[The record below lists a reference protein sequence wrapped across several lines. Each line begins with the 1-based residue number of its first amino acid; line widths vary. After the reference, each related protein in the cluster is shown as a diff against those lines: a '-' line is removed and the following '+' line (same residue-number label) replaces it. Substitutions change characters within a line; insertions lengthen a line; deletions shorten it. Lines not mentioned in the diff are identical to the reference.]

1 MEKCTSCQGA
11 DMTFEKAVAEP
22 DSDEEG
28 YQMNTVQIIAI
39 AVAISVA
46 SIFVISEII
55 WYFANQEFEKA
66 RDELKESLENPF
78 EEQYDS
84 ISEQKEPINIPP

>member
-1 MEKCTSCQGA
+1 
-11 DMTFEKAVAEP
+11 
-22 DSDEEG
+22 
-28 YQMNTVQIIAI
+28 MNTVQIIAI